1 MARKYFFE
9 IGQPERNRIITFE
22 GAFHG
27 RTLAALFAAN
37 NKEHTLG
44 FGPRVDGFDQV
55 PFGDHE
61 ALKKAI
67 TKNTAAI
74 MLETVQGE
82 GGVRMFTTFLSAVGE
97 RALVAALGTSS

>member
-1 MARKYFFE
+1 MKTGKYFFE

-44 FGPRVDGFDQV
+44 FGPKVDGFDQV

-67 TKNTAAI
+67 TKND
-74 MLETVQGE
+74 
-82 GGVRMFTTFLSAVGE
+82 MFTTGSKKE
-97 RALVAALGTSS
+97 QNS